1 MRSQGIRTHTPSAK
15 KGALRGRTAS
25 QTSLTSTRVSRAA
38 ETANAHHLF
47 KLVSNSTLARLA
59 LPLWPLLALRGRA
72 LLGAAS
78 AALGHLPQAVCCGN
92 PDSSALQGPGGPP
105 EGQGGCQ
112 AGGAPQVPASCLLAP
127 GAHAQGLQ
135 DRRSGPGQSPPSQA
149 PSLTP
154 AAQATWYPGG
164 GRGAPPR
171 LCNGTSPGHTPV
183 YAAEPTLHADSF

>member
-92 PDSSALQGPGGPP
+92 PDSSTLQGPGGSELFRHHVR
-105 EGQGGCQ
+105 EGC
-112 AGGAPQVPASCLLAP
+112 ALGASHDRLLSDQETELSRQYWAS
-127 GAHAQGLQ
+127 HA
-135 DRRSGPGQSPPSQA
+135 A
-149 PSLTP
+149 
-154 AAQATWYPGG
+154 
-164 GRGAPPR
+164 
-171 LCNGTSPGHTPV
+171 
-183 YAAEPTLHADSF
+183 